1 MTQVLQPG
9 QHPDADQL
17 SAFVEHVLPLHEQQ
31 QMLAHLASCSDCRAI
46 VYFSQEASLDAPM
59 QPQPIATRKPWFSGW
74 NLFRGW
80 TLAWPAA
87 AALACLVLVTIH
99 LRNAG
104 RGERNNSVD
113 KTAQLEPTLPP
124 LPATP
129 APAQATQLKTAPTEV
144 QKPLAIVAPAARELD
159 GLIATNAIN
168 SEGVSRRKSLNGPS
182 EKGSAAAMSSDAL
195 KIESG
200 ATASRQSSLGRS
212 SSFGFTSANSEP
224 AANAPAAAAMGGLA
238 AYRSAQAAT
247 ATSDAALLQPGA
259 AGAAPQSIPPSTA
272 TLHSLSQQYNAPPPA
287 PPPPMPSSSAMPGS
301 VNETVTVTSA
311 AASIETENAAST
323 GGIAGAGFGSLQSRK
338 SLMMK
343 KQPILPSHLPAL
355 STISNAGQ
363 ELAIDTAG
371 TLFRSGDAGAT
382 WQPVAVQW
390 TGRAVKI
397 TLVSS
402 PNQRLLA
409 KDTSPA
415 AASSAAAKPSAT
427 APAPAIFELT
437 NDAGELWTS
446 TDGQV
451 WKHK

>member
-1 MTQVLQPG
+1 MTQALQSG

-74 NLFRGW
+74 NLFTGGW
-80 TLAWPAA
+80 KLAWPAA

-99 LRNAG
+99 LRNAAKVDHKDA
-104 RGERNNSVD
+104 VD
-113 KTAQLEPTLPP
+113 KTAQLEQTPP
-124 LPATP
+124 LLPATP
-129 APAQATQLKTAPTEV
+129 PPAEVVPPKPAPTEV
-144 QKPLAIVAPAARELD
+144 QKPQPVVALSASANRLDAKTPANAASIHGNPQPQGLGGYLAGRSTTAVFKDELE
-159 GLIATNAIN
+159 A
-168 SEGVSRRKSLNGPS
+168 
-182 EKGSAAAMSSDAL
+182 
-195 KIESG
+195 
-200 ATASRQSSLGRS
+200 ATASQETVRGMASSANFVSPNPEPATAAMGNSLAAGRS
-212 SSFGFTSANSEP
+212 TQAVTVTRDAALGDQSTASANT
-224 AANAPAAAAMGGLA
+224 AAARSPAAA
-238 AYRSAQAAT
+238 T
-247 ATSDAALLQPGA
+247 
-259 AGAAPQSIPPSTA
+259 
-272 TLHSLSQQYNAPPPA
+272 TLHSLSQQYNAAPAAAAAPPMAPPPA
-287 PPPPMPSSSAMPGS
+287 SPGS
-301 VNETVTVTSA
+301 VNETVSVTSA
-311 AASIETENAAST
+311 APAIETEST
-323 GGIAGAGFGSLQSRK
+323 TSSGVIAGMGIGSLQSNK
-338 SLMMK
+338 SMMAK
-343 KQPILPSHLPAL
+343 KQPTLPSHLPAL
-355 STISNAGQ
+355 STSSNARQ

-371 TLFRSGDAGAT
+371 ALFRSEDAGVT
-382 WQPVAVQW
+382 WRPVSVQW